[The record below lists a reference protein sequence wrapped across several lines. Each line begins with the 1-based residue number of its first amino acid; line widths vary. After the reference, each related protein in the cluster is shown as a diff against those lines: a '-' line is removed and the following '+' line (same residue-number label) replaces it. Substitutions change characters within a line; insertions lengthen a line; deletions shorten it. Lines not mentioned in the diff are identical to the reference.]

1 MQRKGTGS
9 GGKERAEGAL
19 SDRSDRK
26 EKKEK
31 EKKHKRR
38 SEASRERRGSQA
50 PPSPPGPPPP
60 KPGEKTPQK
69 KRDHAD
75 SGKGGGKNLKGG
87 PKKQMCKICGSRVA
101 GTPSALDQH
110 QWLSEYC
117 LAWQAYERMTPY
129 QKEQTGAWEKA
140 KKIGQDV
147 KSSRVHLDATSAG
160 RPAQMMTRSAPERAV
175 SVASSHRERP
185 PSLPR
190 EASVPRKSHGA
201 RSSSSSDRAAKKEKR
216 SRHNVVI
223 NFHG

>member
-1 MQRKGTGS
+1 
-9 GGKERAEGAL
+9 
-19 SDRSDRK
+19 
-26 EKKEK
+26 
-31 EKKHKRR
+31 
-38 SEASRERRGSQA
+38 
-50 PPSPPGPPPP
+50 
-60 KPGEKTPQK
+60 
-69 KRDHAD
+69 
-75 SGKGGGKNLKGG
+75 
-87 PKKQMCKICGSRVA
+87 
-101 GTPSALDQH
+101 
-110 QWLSEYC
+110 
-117 LAWQAYERMTPY
+117 MTPY

-160 RPAQMMTRSAPERAV
+160 RAAQMVTRSAPERAV
-175 SVASSHRERP
+175 SVASFHRERP